1 MKPFDLLNAP
11 LQGRNLIEAN
21 AGTGKTYAIS
31 GLFLRLIVEHALQ
44 VGEILVMTYTV
55 AATEEL
61 KDRIRCTLSRA
72 LEALRHG
79 RAEDLFLDSFV
90 RRLAEEDRMN
100 SARRRLATALRDF
113 DEAAIFTIH
122 GFCQRTL
129 QENAFESHS
138 TFTAELIPESEK

>member
-1 MKPFDLLNAP
+1 MKPFDLLKRAP
-11 LQGRNLIEAN
+11 SGRNLIEAN
-21 AGTGKTYAIS
+21 AGTGKTYAIRTLS
-31 GLFLRLIVEHALQ
+31 RLIVEHSPA
-44 VGEILVMTYTV
+44 GREILVMTYTV

-90 RRLAEEDRMN
+90 RRLAEDDRTN

-138 TFTAELIPESEK
+138 TFNAELITVRKK